1 MLFKHFDIKIPSF
14 KSFEFSH
21 FLDFSFKLNVLTQV
35 IKQSNSV
42 FLSIYLCICCRNEQE
57 TTIIIIIIFFC
68 FYFVIVNPLFVF

>member
-57 TTIIIIIIFFC
+57 TNNYYYYY
-68 FYFVIVNPLFVF
+68 YFLFLLRYC

>member
-57 TTIIIIIIFFC
+57 TNNYYYYYY
-68 FYFVIVNPLFVF
+68 YFLFLLRYC